1 MSSEGPLRLPKG
13 SRIRRGTEVRRTL
26 DLGRS
31 AASGPVVVYA
41 YDRADGRPARY
52 ALIVGRRWGDAVTR
66 NRHRRLL
73 REAFRTA
80 RPRLPPGF
88 DLALLPRSK
97 FEQARMARVR
107 EALVGAAERAIHR
120 FRTEGPGTPRPRP

>member
-1 MSSEGPLRLPKG
+1 LSPPAPLRLPKG
-13 SRIRRGTEVRRTL
+13 SRIRRSSEVRRTL

-41 YDRADGRPARY
+41 YDRADGLPPRY

-73 REAFRTA
+73 REAFRTS
-80 RPRLPPGF
+80 RPALPPGF
-88 DLALLPRSK
+88 DLALLPRSP
-97 FEQARMARVR
+97 FADRRMSGVR
-107 EALVGAAERAIHR
+107 EALIGAAGRAAAR
-120 FRTEGPGTPRPRP
+120 FRAEGPGTPRPRP